1 MNQDLT
7 CLRMYAFCFV
17 LFSDLLGKWK
27 QFSIIRLSTFQ
38 KRLPSLWR
46 DAVIVKETGQPQGAL
61 ITCTQSSV
69 SFQEEELWDDKGRNR
84 KTTILSNFSH
94 IGDYHNQWYALV
106 STLTLRNKSLAIK
119 YALVQHTFTAFKPPD
134 DAYSI

>member
-1 MNQDLT
+1 MLKNVCFL
-7 CLRMYAFCFV
+7 FCFV
-17 LFSDLLGKWK
+17 FRSPWK
-27 QFSIIRLSTFQ
+27 MKTIFYNQTINIPETAAITL
-38 KRLPSLWR
+38 KRCCHCEGNR
-46 DAVIVKETGQPQGAL
+46 QPQGAL